1 MNKKYEVLDDIR
13 KRMGVFRVFVFVFLV
28 IVFNYNNCN
37 NWFIFLKVKFILVNW
52 KIFCLNGNLCCYSI
66 YLYVIVWGFMYVM
79 YSSICIGWWCIY
91 VLYIY
96 VYSNI
101 YRFKDCSLYVILLR
115 YMNNLNIF
123 KNWKKWKKLLVKL
136 I

>member
-13 KRMGVFRVFVFVFLV
+13 KRMGVFKVFVFVFLV
-28 IVFNYNNCN
+28 IFFNYNNCN
-37 NWFIFLKVKFILVNW
+37 NWFIFLKVKFIIVNW
-52 KIFCLNGNLCCYSI
+52 KIFCLNVNLFCYSI
-66 YLYVIVWGFMYVM
+66 YLYVIIWGFIYVM

-115 YMNNLNIF
+115 CMNNLNIF
-123 KNWKKWKKLLVKL
+123 KNWKKMEK
-136 I
+136 IIG

>member
-13 KRMGVFRVFVFVFLV
+13 KRMGVFKVFVFVFLV

-37 NWFIFLKVKFILVNW
+37 NWFIFLKVKFIIVNW
-52 KIFCLNGNLCCYSI
+52 NIFSLNVNLCCYSI
-66 YLYVIVWGFMYVM
+66 YLYVIIWGFMYVM

-123 KNWKKWKKLLVKL
+123 KNWKNWKKLLVKL
-136 I
+136 V

>member
-13 KRMGVFRVFVFVFLV
+13 KRMGVFKVFVFVFLV

-37 NWFIFLKVKFILVNW
+37 NWFIFLKVKFIIVNW
-52 KIFCLNGNLCCYSI
+52 KIFCLNVNLFCYSI
-66 YLYVIVWGFMYVM
+66 YLYVIIWGFIYVM

-115 YMNNLNIF
+115 CMNNLNIF
-123 KNWKKWKKLLVKL
+123 KNWKKNGKNYWLN
-136 I
+136 

>member
-1 MNKKYEVLDDIR
+1 MNKKYEVLDVIR
-13 KRMGVFRVFVFVFLV
+13 KRMGVFKVFVFVFLV

-37 NWFIFLKVKFILVNW
+37 NWFIFLNVKFIIVNW
-52 KIFCLNGNLCCYSI
+52 KIFSLKVNLCCYSI
-66 YLYVIVWGFMYVM
+66 YLYVIIWGFMYVM

-115 YMNNLNIF
+115 CMNNLNIF
-123 KNWKKWKKLLVKL
+123 KNWKKMEK
-136 I
+136 IIG